1 MDAWRALFTTD
12 AGLLSLGV
20 IAFMLAMGGYM
31 FWKFKRFIAEDEAK
45 SNKPR

>member
-20 IAFMLAMGGYM
+20 IAFMLAMGGFM
-31 FWKFKRFIAEDEAK
+31 FWKFRRLMAEEDARKR
-45 SNKPR
+45 SPR